1 MPEHKLDNQSLDR
14 QQPPCAPRRT
24 AYHLLRNPDV
34 NGHVYLNIIHVI
46 IFSQTLT
53 PQFKM
58 LLRTSILSRK
68 RFELA
73 TYSP

>member
-1 MPEHKLDNQSLDR
+1 MQHKLDNQSLVR
-14 QQPPCAPRRT
+14 QLPPCAPHRT
-24 AYHLLRNPDV
+24 AYHLFRNPDV

-53 PQFKM
+53 PEFKM
-58 LLRTSILSRK
+58 LLRSSILSRK